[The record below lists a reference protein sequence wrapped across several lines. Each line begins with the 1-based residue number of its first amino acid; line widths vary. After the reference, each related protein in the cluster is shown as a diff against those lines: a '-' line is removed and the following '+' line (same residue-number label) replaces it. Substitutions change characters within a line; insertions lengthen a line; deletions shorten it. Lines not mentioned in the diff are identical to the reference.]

1 MSLMSSSLVLHHC
14 LSFTSQNSVPESSS
28 LGYSPCHS
36 ISLQGK
42 TRKVTRETA
51 EFEKDEMSDEE
62 KFEAWKTR
70 AEAIVELGEGQE
82 EIGDDADDGDVSK
95 KWEDWIVDSDD
106 SLLESWSRGDEGSD
120 DRSELDEL
128 IVPERGWVK
137 MVRDMVLGVEED
149 DDIP

>member
-1 MSLMSSSLVLHHC
+1 MRDDDIV
-14 LSFTSQNSVPESSS
+14 E
-28 LGYSPCHS
+28 
-36 ISLQGK
+36 
-42 TRKVTRETA
+42 ETA
-51 EFEKDEMSDEE
+51 EFEKDDEMSDEE

-82 EIGDDADDGDVSK
+82 EIGDNAYDGDVSK

-128 IVPERGWVK
+128 IVPERGLVK
-137 MVRDMVLGVEED
+137 MVRDTVLGVEED

>member
-1 MSLMSSSLVLHHC
+1 MRDDDIG
-14 LSFTSQNSVPESSS
+14 E
-28 LGYSPCHS
+28 
-36 ISLQGK
+36 
-42 TRKVTRETA
+42 ETA
-51 EFEKDEMSDEE
+51 EFEKDDEMSDEE

-82 EIGDDADDGDVSK
+82 EIGDNAYDGDVSK

-128 IVPERGWVK
+128 IVPERGLVK
-137 MVRDMVLGVEED
+137 MVRDTVLGVEED